1 MDVLN
6 KIALGSN
13 QLHQSSS
20 NIFTVQISCKVPMV
34 LWDTVKKIAS
44 CKGTTATSLTIKS
57 LEKMISEYNRG
68 KDLKKEVN
76 VGDRVDVTHKNG
88 EKYIQY
94 TITKQFGVLGISVRQ
109 PGNRFIPL
117 TDCKEIK

>member
-1 MDVLN
+1 MGDLN
-6 KIALGSN
+6 EVI
-13 QLHQSSS
+13 
-20 NIFTVQISCKVPMV
+20 TVQISCKVPMN
-34 LWDTVKKIAS
+34 LWGKVKDIARS
-44 CKGTTATSLTIKS
+44 KGTTATSLTIKS